1 MGKKLKKFLKVVTAI
16 ISIGGILY
24 IARDQIKAI
33 IDKLKELKDQEKD
46 ENLDDWDPDAFDDDD
61 VFPDSAEA
69 SRDYF
74 SIHITDDEEAKEET
88 LRKRLLPRTTF
99 PTRIRLLTH
108 QKKMINKRTP
118 MLILSA

>member
-46 ENLDDWDPDAFDDDD
+46 ENLDAGILMHLTMTMF
-61 VFPDSAEA
+61 
-69 SRDYF
+69 SR
-74 SIHITDDEEAKEET
+74 IQRKTAVITSPSTSRTKKKQKKKH

>member
-33 IDKLKELKDQEKD
+33 ID
-46 ENLDDWDPDAFDDDD
+46 WDPDAFDDDD
-61 VFPDSAEA
+61 VFPDSAED

-74 SIHITDDEEAKEET
+74 SIHITDEEEAKEET
-88 LRKRLLPRTTF
+88 SEEE
-99 PTRIRLLTH
+99 
-108 QKKMINKRTP
+108 TP
-118 MLILSA
+118 SEDNVSNEDKTSDTPEEDDK

>member
-1 MGKKLKKFLKVVTAI
+1 MGKKLKKFMKVVTFI

-46 ENLDDWDPDAFDDDD
+46 EDLDDWDPDEFDDDD
-61 VFPDSAEA
+61 IFPDSAED

-74 SIHITDDEEAKEET
+74 SIHITDEEAETKDETSEEET
-88 LRKRLLPRTTF
+88 SSEDESSEDDKTSESTEEDD
-99 PTRIRLLTH
+99 
-108 QKKMINKRTP
+108 KE
-118 MLILSA
+118 

>member
-33 IDKLKELKDQEKD
+33 IEKLKELKVQEKD
-46 ENLDDWDPDAFDDDD
+46 EDFDDWDPDAFDDKD
-61 VFPDSAEA
+61 VFPDSAED

-74 SIHITDDEEAKEET
+74 SIHITDEEEETKEET
-88 LRKRLLPRTTF
+88 PSEDVFSEEDKTSDTSEEDD
-99 PTRIRLLTH
+99 
-108 QKKMINKRTP
+108 K
-118 MLILSA
+118 

>member
-1 MGKKLKKFLKVVTAI
+1 MRKEHDTMGKKLKKFMKVVTAI

-46 ENLDDWDPDAFDDDD
+46 EDLDDWDPEEFDDDD
-61 VFPDSAEA
+61 IFPDSVED

-74 SIHITDDEEAKEET
+74 SIHITDEEETKEET
-88 LRKRLLPRTTF
+88 SEKEF
-99 PTRIRLLTH
+99 PSEDDPDEKDKTSEPTEEDD
-108 QKKMINKRTP
+108 KE
-118 MLILSA
+118 

>member
-46 ENLDDWDPDAFDDDD
+46 EDLDDWDPDAFDDDD
-61 VFPDSAEA
+61 VFPDSAED

-74 SIHITDDEEAKEET
+74 SIHITDEEEETKEET
-88 LRKRLLPRTTF
+88 
-99 PTRIRLLTH
+99 
-108 QKKMINKRTP
+108 
-118 MLILSA
+118 SAKGSPSEDEVSEDNENSDTSEEDHK

>member
-1 MGKKLKKFLKVVTAI
+1 MGKKLKKFVKVVTAI

-46 ENLDDWDPDAFDDDD
+46 EDLDDWDPDSFDDDD
-61 VFPDSAEA
+61 VFPDSAED

-74 SIHITDDEEAKEET
+74 SIHITDEKETKEET
-88 LRKRLLPRTTF
+88 SAEE
-99 PTRIRLLTH
+99 
-108 QKKMINKRTP
+108 TP
-118 MLILSA
+118 SEDEVPKEEKTADASEEDDK

>member
-46 ENLDDWDPDAFDDDD
+46 ENLDDWEPDAFDDDD
-61 VFPDSAEA
+61 VFPDSAED

-74 SIHITDDEEAKEET
+74 SIHITDEEEAKEET
-88 LRKRLLPRTTF
+88 SEEE
-99 PTRIRLLTH
+99 
-108 QKKMINKRTP
+108 TP
-118 MLILSA
+118 SEDNVSNEDKTSDTPEEDDK